1 VLEALKFG
9 GFARREHLAK
19 LAPSEYVSFQRGANG
34 RPLIYELV
42 VDYRESEAE
51 VANPFAT
58 IGQGQGA
65 PPRSPTII

>member
-1 VLEALKFG
+1 
-9 GFARREHLAK
+9 
-19 LAPSEYVSFQRGANG
+19 
-34 RPLIYELV
+34 LIYELV